1 MPASD
6 DAGGLSPHTPVLYQQ
21 VLTALVV
28 ESGGQYIDGTI
39 GAGGHAA
46 GILERSGPD
55 GQLLGLDRDPDALEV
70 AAQRLS
76 AFGDRVHLRNL
87 SYSQMD
93 QAAEDLG
100 WDQVTGILLDL
111 GLSSMQL
118 ADPERGFSFMS
129 EGPLD
134 MRFDPQQG
142 ETAADLVNGLS
153 HAELERIL
161 REYGEERHAG
171 RVARALIEAR
181 PLHTTRELA
190 EVVARAVRSPSW
202 RIHPATRTFQAL
214 RIAVN
219 RELETL
225 EDGLQA
231 AVSVLRPGG
240 RLAVI
245 SFHSLEDRIVKH
257 FLRRESRDCICPP
270 HQPICTCD
278 HKATVSE
285 INRKPLMASREEKVA
300 NPRSR
305 SAKLRVAER
314 LSLA

>member
-6 DAGGLSPHTPVLYQQ
+6 DAGGLSPHTSVLYQQ
-21 VLTALVV
+21 VLAALVT
-28 ESGGQYIDGTI
+28 ERGGQYIDGTI

-46 GILERSGPD
+46 GILESCGPD
-55 GQLLGLDRDPDALEV
+55 GQLLGLDRDPAALQI
-70 AAQRLS
+70 AAQRL
-76 AFGDRVHLRNL
+76 AEFGERVHLRNL

-93 QAAEDLG
+93 QAAEQLG
-100 WDQVTGILLDL
+100 WHSVTGVLLDL

-118 ADPERGFSFMS
+118 AVPERGFSFMS

-153 HAELERIL
+153 QSEMERIL
-161 REYGEERHAG
+161 REYGEERQAG
-171 RVARALIEAR
+171 RVARAIVEAR

-190 EVVARAVRSPSW
+190 DVVARAVRITSW

-225 EDGLQA
+225 EEGL
-231 AVSVLRPGG
+231 AVAVELLRPGG

-245 SFHSLEDRIVKH
+245 SFHSLEDRIVKR
-257 FLRRESRDCICPP
+257 FLRRESRDCLCPP
-270 HQPICTCD
+270 QQPICTCD
-278 HKATVSE
+278 HHASVRE
-285 INRKPLMASREEKVA
+285 LIRKPITASRQEREE

-314 LSLA
+314 LTLA